1 MTSLSEQFQAARQTG
16 LDHQLSLLR
25 SVGDGMLDR
34 TSRVFSLHLDLSRA
48 TVEHASS
55 AMRQLLAVRD
65 PRELLTIGAQS
76 QQQLRTMFD
85 YGQELFNIAAGLRGA
100 ALRPYSVEVQAAAPA
115 LPAPPDAVEAA
126 VEAVARSAQQAATAS
141 DAIAAPAAP
150 PAPVPE
156 PEQVLVPSTGITPD
170 FDLIVTSGIAP
181 PVEPTPIARATSAI
195 LGVALAPHPVAAS
208 VPVEVA
214 VEIELPKVEPVDAA
228 PALAAP
234 PSSGSKV
241 TEIRGGRGRKKQS

>member
-150 PAPVPE
+150 PAPEPE
-156 PEQVLVPSTGITPD
+156 PVLVPSTGITRD
-170 FDLIVTSGIAP
+170 FDPIVTSGIAL